1 DRVER
6 REEPFPV
13 TGEGECL
20 QAERRKRGVTPEHA
34 DHKKLAETRTRPNPT
49 IGAGERGEDT
59 DNERATDVY
68 EQSARRKR
76 FAEFLCNRAREPET
90 ADRAER
96 PPNCHNKIAEHEKI
110 PDASPRI
117 RSYQL

>member
-1 DRVER
+1 
-6 REEPFPV
+6 PV
-13 TGEGECL
+13 TGEGESL

-68 EQSARRKR
+68 EQSARRKC
-76 FAEFLCNRAREPET
+76 FAEFLCDRAREPET
-90 ADRAER
+90 ADRPQR
-96 PPNCHNKIAEHEKI
+96 TTNCHNKITEHKLVI
-110 PDASPRI
+110 PRL
-117 RSYQL
+117 RSG